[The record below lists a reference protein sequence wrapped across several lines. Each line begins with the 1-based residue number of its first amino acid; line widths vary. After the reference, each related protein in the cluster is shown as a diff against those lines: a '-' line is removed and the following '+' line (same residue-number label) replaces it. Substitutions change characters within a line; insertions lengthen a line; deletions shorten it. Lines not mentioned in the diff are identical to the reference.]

1 MKEEIPKSNLIILGS
16 QTAYKDVFTA
26 LWYGLTKQ
34 PLYLHLLL
42 ITYYFIYLH
51 CSNNY
56 IMSKEIRSTA
66 NITPS
71 QKKMKKKENILN
83 TCPSS

>member
-34 PLYLHLLL
+34 RLYLHLLL

-66 NITPS
+66 NITL
-71 QKKMKKKENILN
+71 KKNEKKENILN

>member
-34 PLYLHLLL
+34 PLY
-42 ITYYFIYLH
+42 YLH

-66 NITPS
+66 NITPPP
-71 QKKMKKKENILN
+71 KKEKKRKYFEYM
-83 TCPSS
+83 PE

>member
-34 PLYLHLLL
+34 RLYLHLLL

-71 QKKMKKKENILN
+71 QKKNEKKRKYFEYL
-83 TCPSS
+83 PE